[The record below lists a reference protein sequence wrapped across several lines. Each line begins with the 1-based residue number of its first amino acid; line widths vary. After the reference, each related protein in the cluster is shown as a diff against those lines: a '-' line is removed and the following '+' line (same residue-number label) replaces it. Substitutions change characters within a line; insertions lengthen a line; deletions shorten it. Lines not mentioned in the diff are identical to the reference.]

1 MHPSPRVVA
10 LGSQNQAAQTGQTH
24 PRLPVITFITV
35 YACNALHLA
44 TRRTV
49 RAYVP
54 FTSAIMDTRSAGQV
68 TAGVLGARTSK
79 SPIPPTDDEVAHDV
93 ADFRGFVAAA
103 SIRAVGASQTEVLTA
118 ADASRKLGNCL
129 PESETALP
137 SGAGRLD
144 PAIAPTA
151 PAAMLRSNVSVV
163 GAPLPMTDTD
173 AGELP
178 LSTAI
183 APQPDAV
190 LAVRLTSAKCSHML
204 TLLRGRSHDNRPAYL
219 HVLSADDDIT
229 SVERNDDMHGS

>member
-204 TLLRGRSHDNRPAYL
+204 TLLRGRSHASRPVDL
-219 HVLSADDDIT
+219 VVSVGDDDGT
-229 SVERNDDMHGS
+229 STEMKEDMHGS